1 MSSDE
6 SIVILDA
13 IPFDV
18 DEGDALA
25 ALHLEPGAA
34 FSDEALALLHEA
46 ISVARPKGVYRLS
59 AVETIDDHTTALDG
73 VRFTS
78 RILRVNLEGVSRAFP
93 FVATCGVEL
102 EEWSHSKADVMQRF
116 WADGI
121 KELALRCAIT
131 VLGNHLT
138 GRYQPG
144 TRAAMNP
151 GSLADWPLSEQPRL
165 FSLFGGAVERTGVRL
180 SESFLMIPVKS
191 VSGVWFETDS
201 GFVNCQLCP
210 REDCPNRRTPYDP
223 TRWRITRKPAAID
236 R

>member
-1 MSSDE
+1 MNSDE

-223 TRWRITRKPAAID
+223 HALENYA
-236 R
+236 